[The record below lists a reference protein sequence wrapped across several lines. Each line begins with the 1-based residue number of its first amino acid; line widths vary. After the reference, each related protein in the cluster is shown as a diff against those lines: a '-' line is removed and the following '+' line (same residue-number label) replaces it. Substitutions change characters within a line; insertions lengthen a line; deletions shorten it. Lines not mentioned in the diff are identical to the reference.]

1 MLLICELLLSP
12 TPWWKFQTRIFS
24 ILNEEKMKN
33 EMLLR
38 GSGNKTTEHMRID
51 TKIQLNCEKNNDI
64 ILLSNRSLIA
74 ILTTFG
80 KI

>member
-1 MLLICELLLSP
+1 
-12 TPWWKFQTRIFS
+12 
-24 ILNEEKMKN
+24 MKN